1 VTVLSWHA
9 GSSSVA
15 KKQRRP
21 VMCSTTSP
29 MRELSILTR
38 LRTQRSSRYAH
49 TTAAAILFCSMS
61 LSQQC
66 TSLPNGPE
74 LSNHVRSVVSLPSY
88 HTAPKVSFN
97 DVLRNVQA
105 VEEQIRNFGQTP
117 SQLFKRRHV
126 KRGAPPPPSAR
137 PLLNAPSALEIV
149 TVGQPNPAKL
159 K

>member
-1 VTVLSWHA
+1 MVVNS
-9 GSSSVA
+9 
-15 KKQRRP
+15 
-21 VMCSTTSP
+21 
-29 MRELSILTR
+29 
-38 LRTQRSSRYAH
+38 
-49 TTAAAILFCSMS
+49 
-61 LSQQC
+61 
-66 TSLPNGPE
+66 
-74 LSNHVRSVVSLPSY
+74 SVVSEVLSVSHLVAVLQSHHSIVCCQSPILS
-88 HTAPKVSFN
+88 PCFKVIIQLSA
-97 DVLRNVQA
+97 VQA